1 MSVSSRRGDD
11 ARVESR
17 CEGGERGAR
26 NAASNASN
34 LFFVKSCPFW
44 SENQRKIYIR
54 VKRCRAVSMTDTS
67 CFWFLTQGQFDV
79 AHGATRDF
87 ELNLMLTWRRSEGHF
102 CVCMAFVI
110 TYHGIHGALRRV
122 EMTRQV
128 IFACLRE
135 RHPRKE
141 VEVPRRHVPLCLEL
155 WWRKSDSHPV
165 GVWGW
170 LKK

>member
-11 ARVESR
+11 VRVESR

-79 AHGATRDF
+79 THGATRDF

-102 CVCMAFVI
+102 CVCMAFVT
-110 TYHGIHGALRRV
+110 TYHGIHGALSRL
-122 EMTRQV
+122 EMPRQGICTRLIQG
-128 IFACLRE
+128 
-135 RHPRKE
+135 HPRKE
-141 VEVPRRHVPLCLEL
+141 IEISCRPVPLGLEL
-155 WWRKSDSHPV
+155 RGRKCDFRPV